1 MERIVKGIWIPIDI
15 WQDKNLSWNEKILLM
30 EIDSFTAQG
39 KECYISNEY
48 ITSLLGVKERSART
62 YLSNLVNLGYVKV
75 VKFDGRMRYVESNLT
90 FCRAEWQNFAG
101 QSGSNLPPTINKN
114 TYKSSLN
121 REDNSPKAFNFKKAL
136 IEIGVSDEVASA
148 WMDVRKRKRATNSE
162 IAFAAVRREIT
173 KSGMAP
179 DDAIRLAVEKSW
191 SGFDSSWLEK
201 EKKVAPKR
209 ESVFEHNIKVMDKM
223 FGTDNHSRLYGPKNN
238 DIDEQ

>member
-30 EIDSFTAQG
+30 EIDSYTAQG

-48 ITSLLGVKERSART
+48 VASLLTVAERTASR
-62 YLSNLVNLGYVKV
+62 YLNNLINLGYIKV
-75 VKFDGRMRYVESNLT
+75 VKFDGRMRYVKSTLT
-90 FCRAEWQNFAG
+90 YVQADWTQLSMQG
-101 QSGSNLPPTINKN
+101 GSNCPHTINKN

-148 WMDVRKRKRATNSE
+148 WMEVRKRKRATNSE

-191 SGFDSSWLEK
+191 SGFDSSWLDK

-209 ESVFEHNIKVMDKM
+209 ESMFEHNVKVMDKM
-223 FGTDNHSRLYGPKNN
+223 FGTDNHSRLYKNN